1 MSNIDLFILSF
12 TLLSISLYSTYKN
25 YSNKNLKSYILGNK
39 SANWRTIGLSVMATQ
54 ASAITF
60 LSTPGQGYVEGMSFI
75 QNYLGLPIALIIVCS
90 IFVPIYYKSNV
101 YTAYEYLETRFDY
114 KVRLLTSLFFLM
126 QRGLQAGITIYA
138 PSIILTTILGWDL
151 TITVV
156 LVGSLIILYTVVGG
170 SRAVSLTHKHQ
181 MTIIFIGLIVLFTFL
196 LNFIL
201 KDISFYNSL
210 QLMGLFD
217 KNNAINLSFDFS
229 EKYTIWSGLFGG
241 FFLSLSYFGTD
252 QSQVSR
258 YINGKNIK
266 ESQMGLIFNAFM
278 KIPLQFFILFI
289 GLLLFVFYS
298 LNQPPLNFNKS
309 LLSYQKSI
317 DNSLIE
323 NYEKENTLIFEKK
336 KELLNSFFIN
346 SKDEKLNK
354 QIIELNNDL
363 DINRKNFE
371 SEVVANGY
379 IMKKPESD
387 FIFLTF
393 ILDYLPIGLIGFL
406 IAVIFSAA
414 MSSTSAEIS
423 ALSAITTID
432 IYKRSFKSD
441 VFTKND
447 VIISKFFN
455 FIWGVIA
462 ILFSLFFVQKE
473 NLIESI
479 NIVASLLYGNVL
491 GIFLVAFF
499 SKKIKSNNVF
509 IGAILSQTIVLI
521 IYFNQGDSIG
531 YLWFNFIGTLLTCS
545 ISYFLYMLNENINNS
560 TK

>member
-75 QNYLGLPIALIIVCS
+75 QNYLGLPIALIVVS
-90 IFVPIYYKSNV
+90 LIFVPIYYKSNV

-151 TITVV
+151 TITVI
-156 LVGSLIILYTVVGG
+156 LVGALIILYTVVGG

-336 KELLNSFFIN
+336 KELLNSYFNN

-371 SEVVANGY
+371 SEVLANGY

-432 IYKRSFKSD
+432 IYKRFFKSG

-447 VIISKFFN
+447 VMISKFFN

-499 SKKIKSNNVF
+499 NKKIKSNNVF

-545 ISYFLYMLNENINNS
+545 ISYFLYILNENINNS